1 MIFTVYFHKNY
12 QIVNK
17 FLQSWV
23 KMTPNNILYMLLVQ
37 NHSWEWGFLWKNA
50 IFIPGAVYWTA
61 RCHYFTN
68 GSPALTAPTSH
79 WRNFWGCLMCE
90 AVIGSLNLHGKQC
103 ASMCTWLL
111 ECGRGQSEEAYS
123 ASITTK
129 VHHQQLSNGRPH
141 THLYPYM
148 AIFKCVYQCSM

>member
-1 MIFTVYFHKNY
+1 M
-12 QIVNK
+12 
-17 FLQSWV
+17 
-23 KMTPNNILYMLLVQ
+23 
-37 NHSWEWGFLWKNA
+37 
-50 IFIPGAVYWTA
+50 
-61 RCHYFTN
+61 
-68 GSPALTAPTSH
+68 
-79 WRNFWGCLMCE
+79 CLF
-90 AVIGSLNLHGKQC
+90 VIGSLNLHGKQC

-141 THLYPYM
+141 THLCPYM